1 MALRLIGRFLDS
13 QRPHDVFFLEQEGS
27 FVVRLF
33 GTSGSHAGSHSLS
46 EFTRDEMLAMIE
58 DARQQQRP

>member
-27 FVVRLF
+27 FVVRLC
-33 GTSGSHAGSHSLS
+33 GTSDSHAGSHSLS

-58 DARQQQRP
+58 DARQQ